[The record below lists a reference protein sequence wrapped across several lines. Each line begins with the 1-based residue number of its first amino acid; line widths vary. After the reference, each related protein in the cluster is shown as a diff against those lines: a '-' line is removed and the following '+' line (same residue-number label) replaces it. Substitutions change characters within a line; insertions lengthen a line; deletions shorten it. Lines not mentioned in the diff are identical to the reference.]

1 MARGKKSPPPTT
13 AGSTSLAKIEAHP
26 TISLASGGAM
36 PGTASRRRISVID
49 VGPNTDEE
57 LAVTMLIATAFII
70 GVLLH
75 KTYTELN
82 TIPKAKAGDRL

>member
-1 MARGKKSPPPTT
+1 MARKKSPPPTT

-57 LAVTMLIATAFII
+57 RQDLQKKEWSVLESKPHQLAFRLDP
-70 GVLLH
+70 
-75 KTYTELN
+75 
-82 TIPKAKAGDRL
+82 PKPTPHSRKK

>member
-1 MARGKKSPPPTT
+1 M
-13 AGSTSLAKIEAHP
+13 
-26 TISLASGGAM
+26 
-36 PGTASRRRISVID
+36 
-49 VGPNTDEE
+49 NTDEQ